1 MVNRSA
7 LAGLAAVFA
16 IGVWLV
22 AAPFV
27 LRYSPAGT
35 RWTGAARLDV
45 AVGAAVTLTGA
56 GAFLVALTGRVR
68 ELYARAGAGAEAG
81 KAGPPVSGVE
91 S

>member
-27 LRYSPAGT
+27 LRYAPAGT

-45 AVGAAVTLTGA
+45 AVGAAVAVAGA

-68 ELYARAGAGAEAG
+68 ELYARAGAGAE
-81 KAGPPVSGVE
+81 VQSG
-91 S
+91 SPAS